1 MVSFHLLTLST
12 RGLNDKNLK
21 FAKYRFNQNF
31 HLIGIENFLKDL
43 FNDKVITSSFEPL
56 NSTLGCTAVKF
67 KKLNAEVINMSF
79 FDFFEEKDI
88 INADGYIRKDLEEMF
103 EGISLGDKMR
113 RALLWEDDENYS

>member
-1 MVSFHLLTLST
+1 MVTFHLLTLST

-43 FNDKVITSSFEPL
+43 FNDKIITSSFEPL